1 MDKPNYYAII
11 TAEVRYDKELP
22 ANAKLLFAEI
32 TALTDMNGFCKATN
46 EHFAQLFGLSK
57 RAISGLISRLV
68 EKGYIQNVIEF
79 KAGTKE
85 IIGRYLTPIAKRATP
100 IEKNCNTPM
109 ENFHRP
115 MEEKCNTPMEKNCYI
130 INTLTESN
138 INTLTESN
146 NIPPCIPP
154 EEKKQK
160 EGKKTLV
167 AEEWEPKEST
177 VEKLKERGLDPAY
190 CVEQY
195 KNACL
200 AKGLKYINHD
210 RALLSWTWDKEA
222 KKKEVVQRAPT
233 KSEIDAF
240 LGRA

>member
-1 MDKPNYYAII
+1 MDNPNYYAII
-11 TAEVRYDKELP
+11 TADVRYDKELP

-46 EHFAQLFGLSK
+46 EYFARLFGLSK

-68 EKGYIQNVIEF
+68 EKGYIENMIEF
-79 KAGTKE
+79 KEGTKE
-85 IIGRYLTPIAKRATP
+85 ITGRYLTPVSRRRTP

-115 MEEKCNTPMEKNCYI
+115 IEENCDTPIEKNCYI

-138 INTLTESN
+138 INN
-146 NIPPCIPP
+146 PRDNYIPPCIPP
-154 EEKKQK
+154 EKKEQK
-160 EGKKTLV
+160 EERKTLV
-167 AEEWEPKEST
+167 SEEWEPKEGT
-177 VEKLKERGLDPAY
+177 LEKLRERGLDPSF

-210 RALLSWTWDKEA
+210 RALLSWSWDKEA
-222 KKKEVVQRAPT
+222 KKKEALQRPGEDFNLQAWI
-233 KSEIDAF
+233 KGEI
-240 LGRA
+240 